1 MTRSSASSEYTGISI
16 CALSLFQNVVLVLIC
31 CKQTNFPI
39 KNNVNGLIC
48 LPPKKAP
55 LPLQQR
61 NHLTEMTETPLR
73 PRDRYF
79 PQLLVCGYVELS
91 VMFSH
96 SYGKL
101 LRCLLIVIL
110 FQMVSGDPHAAG
122 ADIVCTVPFNLLTA
136 IKLQSHMGSR

>member
-1 MTRSSASSEYTGISI
+1 MTRSSTSSEYSGISI
-16 CALSLFQNVVLVLIC
+16 CALSLFQDVVLVLIC
-31 CKQTNFPI
+31 CKQTSFLI
-39 KNNVNGLIC
+39 RNNVDGLIC
-48 LPPKKAP
+48 LPPRKP
-55 LPLQQR
+55 LYPYK
-61 NHLTEMTETPLR
+61 TEMTEAPLR

-79 PQLLVCGYVELS
+79 PRLLGCGYVELS

-96 SYGKL
+96 SNGKL

-122 ADIVCTVPFNLLTA
+122 ANIVCNVSFNLLTA